1 MSENSHSPIAPWYK
15 QPWLWF
21 ILAPLIA
28 VFIYGTFFLYMAITT
43 HDGIVKDDYY
53 KVARGYF
60 VDPTKSKKAQ
70 ALGIVATLEIDNLTG
85 DLMLHYTSNTTELPA
100 QLVLSI
106 ISPTHKKY
114 DQVLTLKLVEGSQAY
129 TGNLQTAL
137 KGKRYLMLEPQD
149 SSWQLRAE
157 VFPPHD
163 QKTVKLIP
171 NIE

>member
-1 MSENSHSPIAPWYK
+1 MSDNSNTPVAPWYK

-28 VFIYGTFFLYMAITT
+28 VFFYGTFFLYMAITT

-60 VDPTKSKKAQ
+60 VDPTKSQKAES
-70 ALGIVATLEIDNLTG
+70 LGIVGTLEIDNLTG
-85 DLMLHYTSNTTELPA
+85 DLMLHYKSSATELPT
-100 QLVLSI
+100 QLILSI

-114 DQVLTLKLVEGSQAY
+114 DQSLTLRLVEGSQAY
-129 TGNLQTAL
+129 TGNLQAAL

-157 VFPPHD
+157 VFPPYD
-163 QKTVKLIP
+163 QKTVQLTP
-171 NIE
+171 NVE